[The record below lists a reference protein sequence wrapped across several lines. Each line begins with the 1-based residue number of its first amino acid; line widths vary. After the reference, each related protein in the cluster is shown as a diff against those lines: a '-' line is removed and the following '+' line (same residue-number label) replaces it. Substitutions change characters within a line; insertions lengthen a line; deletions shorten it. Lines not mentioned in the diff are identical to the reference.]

1 MTPATLAAVSNKH
14 CRCVGMAEQRYPANR
29 QKDLAPFT
37 QICSDKLEFYSEKLV
52 FLALSLKFS
61 LKHKSLSARLF
72 MNKTF

>member
-1 MTPATLAAVSNKH
+1 MTPATLAAASNKH
-14 CRCVGMAEQRYPANR
+14 CRCVGMAEQCFPANR

-37 QICSDKLEFYSEKLV
+37 KILSDKHEFYSDKLV
-52 FLALSLKFS
+52 FLALSLNFS